1 LREKFESRCFMLSIR
16 CVIGTSKTCNHIRRR
31 QIIHLNPLMR
41 TLKPQKNGPLHRNT
55 VIGTLAVD
63 GWVGTV
69 GCYIWYSVEGPGRA
83 AAMPS
88 PLLNV
93 PNVTAHPSTANVPTL
108 YLSMWHYNCT
118 LKGQRLTKF
127 WLKWETQ
134 MDLNLWTASTNAR
147 NKVTLST
154 MIGTLAL
161 DGSDVTFSTPNR
173 GLGGWASQPL
183 PSLLYQMKHQ
193 ASVVYQP
200 LVPTLLASVPTS

>member
-1 LREKFESRCFMLSIR
+1 MGGHRGLLHLVQRRGAWAGCGHAQSPPQCTE
-16 CVIGTSKTCNHIRRR
+16 CNSPPI
-31 QIIHLNPLMR
+31 
-41 TLKPQKNGPLHRNT
+41 NGQCTNF
-55 VIGTLAVD
+55 IFVD
-63 GWVGTV
+63 V
-69 GCYIWYSVEGPGRA
+69 
-83 AAMPS
+83 
-88 PLLNV
+88 V
-93 PNVTAHPSTANVPTL
+93 PNVTAYPSTANVPTL